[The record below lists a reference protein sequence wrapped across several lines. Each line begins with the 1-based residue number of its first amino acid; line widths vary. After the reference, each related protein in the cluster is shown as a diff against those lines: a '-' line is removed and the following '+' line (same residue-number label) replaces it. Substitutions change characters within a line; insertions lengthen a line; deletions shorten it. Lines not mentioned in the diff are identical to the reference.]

1 MRLFIAEKP
10 SVGMDIARALGGN
23 MVRGNGFVQVGDD
36 VVTWCVG
43 HLIGQAKPEAYGA
56 QYEKWDASVL
66 PIVPTDWQMVANA
79 KTQDQ
84 LKAVGSLLKK
94 ASLVVNCGDSAREG
108 QLIVDELMDYFGYKG
123 PAKRLWLQEMNIPA
137 IRKGLSSMRDN
148 REYRKLYAC
157 ALARSRA
164 DWIMG
169 MNLTRGYTTAWQSK
183 GNEGTLH
190 IGRVQTPTLCLIVA
204 RDLEIENFKPQ
215 DYFVLKADIK
225 HQNGTFQ
232 ATWQAPK
239 DADYLD
245 DSGRILDRKI
255 VEGVIAR
262 VKGKDGLI
270 TACETKPNARS
281 APLPFSLGDLQKAC
295 NKMLGLSP
303 SQTLAIAQALY
314 EKHKLTTYPRTDYS
328 HLPEDEHGMSEKIIA
343 CAKSNFGAAWD
354 FPGTPDFK
362 IKSAAWDSSKIG
374 DHHGIRPTTVKDYDL
389 GQLSKTELAVYRLI
403 VRNFLAQFYP
413 PYRYNST
420 AVEVFCEGETF
431 KATGTVETDAGW
443 KVLFRSDGAPEK
455 EEESQTLPKMA
466 GGDGCKVADARS
478 EAKKTSPPPRFD
490 GASLI
495 DAMEKAHLF
504 VTDPKVKAKLKEKGI
519 GTPATRAATI
529 EKLVKDEYIE
539 EVKEGKR
546 KVYISTARGRL
557 LYQAVPAQLRK
568 PDLTAYFEELLGA
581 IERGEL
587 ELSAFMD
594 HQVKYVTKLIDDIKS
609 GKVAAEMP
617 RLEDCA
623 PPERKG
629 TKKAAPKGDGAR
641 AKPPA
646 KSAGGASAGA
656 SQTSSKTCPKCK
668 AAMRLRTGSKG
679 QFWGCTSYP
688 ECKHTEQV
696 EGETR
701 AASKPAQRP
710 DDDLPI

>member
-10 SVGMDIARALGGN
+10 SVAMDIARALGGN
-23 MVRGNGFVQVGDD
+23 IVRGNGFVEVDGD

-43 HLIGQAKPEAYGA
+43 HLIGQAKPEAYGS
-56 QYEKWDASVL
+56 QYEKWQASTL
-66 PIVPTDWQMVANA
+66 PIVPTEWQMVANS
-79 KTQDQ
+79 KTKDQ
-84 LKAVGSLLKK
+84 LKTVGALLKK
-94 ASLVVNCGDSAREG
+94 AGLVVNCGDSAREG
-108 QLIVDELMDYFGYKG
+108 QLIVDELIDYFGYRG
-123 PAKRLWLQEMNIPA
+123 PAKRLWLQEMNLAA
-137 IRKGLSSMRDN
+137 IRKGLSRMRDN
-148 REYRKLYAC
+148 NEYRKLYAC

-169 MNLTRGYTTAWQSK
+169 MNLTRGYTVAWQSR

-215 DYFVLKADIK
+215 DYFVLKVSVK
-225 HQNGTFQ
+225 HQNGTFTG
-232 ATWQAPK
+232 TWQAPK

-245 DSGRILDRKI
+245 EAGRILDRKI
-255 VEGVIAR
+255 LAAVIAR
-262 VKGKDGLI
+262 VEGKEGLI
-270 TACETKPNARS
+270 TACDTKPNLRS
-281 APLPFSLGDLQKAC
+281 APLPFSLGDLQKTC

-303 SQTLAIAQALY
+303 SQTLTIAQALY

-328 HLPEDEHGMSEKIIA
+328 HLPEDEHSMSEKIVE
-343 CAKSNFGAAWD
+343 CAKSNFGSTWD
-354 FPGTPDFK
+354 FTGTPDFT

-374 DHHGIRPTTVKDYDL
+374 DHHGIRPTTVKNYDL

-420 AVEVFCEGETF
+420 AVDVFCEGETF

-443 KVLFRSDGAPEK
+443 KVLFRSDGGTEK
-455 EEESQTLPKMA
+455 DDENQALPKMTA
-466 GGDGCKVADARS
+466 GDGCKLVDARAD
-478 EAKKTSPPPRFD
+478 AKKTSPPPRFD
-490 GASLI
+490 GASII

-504 VTDPKVKAKLKEKGI
+504 VTDPKVKARLKETGI
-519 GTPATRAATI
+519 GTPATRAATVDNLI
-529 EKLVKDEYIE
+529 DREYVD

-546 KVYISTARGRL
+546 KVYISTSKGRL
-557 LYQAVPAQLRK
+557 LYQAVPPQLRK

-587 ELSAFMD
+587 DLDAFME

-609 GKVAAEMP
+609 GKVASEMP

-623 PPERKG
+623 PPERTG
-629 TKKAAPKGDGAR
+629 AKKSTPRGEGS
-641 AKPPA
+641 PA
-646 KSAGGASAGA
+646 KTPATNNGA
-656 SQTSSKTCPKCK
+656 SQGAAKTCAKCN
-668 AAMRLRTGSKG
+668 APMRLRTGSKG
-679 QFWGCTSYP
+679 PFWGCTSYP
-688 ECKHTEQV
+688 DCKHTEQV
-696 EGETR
+696 QDGQKSAAR
-701 AASKPAQRP
+701 ASQKP

>member
-1 MRLFIAEKP
+1 MRVFIAEKP

-43 HLIGQAKPEAYGA
+43 HLIGQAKPEAYGP

-215 DYFVLKADIK
+215 DFYVLKAEIK
-225 HQNGTFQ
+225 HPNGTFE
-232 ATWQAPK
+232 ATWLPPK

-255 VEGVIAR
+255 VDGVLAR

-270 TACETKPNARS
+270 TSCETKPNARS
-281 APLPFSLGDLQKAC
+281 APLPFSLGDLQKTC

-328 HLPEDEHGMSEKIIA
+328 HLPEDEHGTSEKIID
-343 CAKSNFGAAWD
+343 CAKSNFGTAWD
-354 FPGTPDFK
+354 FPGTPDFTL
-362 IKSAAWDSSKIG
+362 KSSAWDSSKIG
-374 DHHGIRPTTVKDYDL
+374 DHHGIRPTTVKNYDL
-389 GQLSKTELAVYRLI
+389 SQLSKTELAVYRLI

-431 KATGTVETDAGW
+431 KATGTVETAAGW

-455 EEESQTLPKMA
+455 DDENQALPKMA
-466 GGDGCKVADARS
+466 GGDACKFADARAD
-478 EAKKTSPPPRFD
+478 AKKTSPPPRFD

-495 DAMEKAHLF
+495 DAMEKAYLF
-504 VTDPKVKAKLKEKGI
+504 VTDPKVKAKLKETGI
-519 GTPATRAATI
+519 GTPATRAATVD
-529 EKLVKDEYIE
+529 KLVKDEYVE

-594 HQVKYVTKLIDDIKS
+594 HQVRYVTKLIDDIKS

-623 PPERKG
+623 PPARKG
-629 TKKAAPKGDGAR
+629 AKKSVPKADGQGQKASVKTT
-641 AKPPA
+641 AA
-646 KSAGGASAGA
+646 KSAGAPQAGA
-656 SQTSSKTCPKCK
+656 KTCPKCK

-688 ECKHTEQV
+688 ECKHTEPL
-696 EGETR
+696 EGEQ
-701 AASKPAQRP
+701 KPAAKPSQKP